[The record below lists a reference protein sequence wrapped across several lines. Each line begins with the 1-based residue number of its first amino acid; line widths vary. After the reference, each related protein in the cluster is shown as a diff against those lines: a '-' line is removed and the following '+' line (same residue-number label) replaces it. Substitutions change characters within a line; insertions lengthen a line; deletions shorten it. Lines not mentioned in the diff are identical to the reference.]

1 MYNALLKYV
10 IFAVCSQHTGIAAC
24 LTRIRT
30 RESSITKNT
39 GPLGMSGT
47 VRKLLPEQSSDEKK
61 SVKGTG
67 NTKQV
72 CPVFFAASRIRL
84 Q

>member
-1 MYNALLKYV
+1 MYNAPLKYV
-10 IFAVCSQHTGIAAC
+10 ILPMCSQHMGIAAC

-30 RESSITKNT
+30 RESSITKIT

-47 VRKLLPEQSSDEKK
+47 VSKLLPEQSSDERKN
-61 SVKGTG
+61 VKGIE

-72 CPVFFAASRIRL
+72 CPVFSAASHIRL

>member
-10 IFAVCSQHTGIAAC
+10 IFPVCSQHTGIADC
-24 LTRIRT
+24 LTKIRT
-30 RESSITKNT
+30 RESSIAKNT
-39 GPLGMSGT
+39 VLLGMSGT
-47 VRKLLPEQSSDEKK
+47 VRKLLPEQSSDERK
-61 SVKGTG
+61 SAKDIE

-72 CPVFFAASRIRL
+72 YPVFFAASRIRL

>member
-10 IFAVCSQHTGIAAC
+10 ILPVCSQHTGIADC
-24 LTRIRT
+24 LIKIRK
-30 RESSITKNT
+30 RRSKSKRKT
-39 GPLGMSGT
+39 GPLGTGGT
-47 VRKLLPEQSSDEKK
+47 VRKLLPEQNGVRKSSARSLK
-61 SVKGTG
+61 

-72 CPVFFAASRIRL
+72 YPVFSAVSRIRL

>member
-1 MYNALLKYV
+1 MYNAPLKYV
-10 IFAVCSQHTGIAAC
+10 ILPVCSQHTGIAAC
-24 LTRIRT
+24 LTKIRT
-30 RESSITKNT
+30 RESSIAKIT

-47 VRKLLPEQSSDEKK
+47 VRKLLPEQSSDERK

-72 CPVFFAASRIRL
+72 YPVFSAASHIRL

>member
-1 MYNALLKYV
+1 MYNAPLKYV
-10 IFAVCSQHTGIAAC
+10 ILPMCSQHMGIAAC

-30 RESSITKNT
+30 RESSITKNMVL
-39 GPLGMSGT
+39 LGMSGT
-47 VRKLLPEQSSDEKK
+47 VRKLLPEQSKDERK
-61 SVKGTG
+61 SVKGIE

-72 CPVFFAASRIRL
+72 CPVFSAASHIRL